1 MARKRN
7 LFCYLMVAPAL
18 ILVTAL
24 GLYPMLASIRMSFL
38 QYDLMLIPT
47 QGTPFVG
54 FQNYATVFAMPDFLQ
69 ALINTVA
76 FVVVAVGSVVILG
89 LLVAQVLSREFK
101 GRGTVRTLVLISWFI
116 PPVVAAGI
124 WNWMFQPDRSPINLI
139 LRFLGLITSDI
150 HFLTDSAWV
159 LGPLSIPFFAIALVR
174 VWNGLPFTVTFIMA
188 GLQSISKE
196 IYEAAE
202 MDGANGVQRF
212 WFVTLPMLQPVLS
225 ILITLLAIGGIGA
238 FDLNYILT
246 GGGPRG
252 LTNILAVMSYNQAFS
267 QYRFDLAATIA
278 NIILLMTGVIGFFYV
293 RQQIKERSA

>member
-47 QGTPFVG
+47 EGTPFVG
-54 FQNYATVFAMPDFLQ
+54 LQNYAAVFAMPDFLQ
-69 ALINTVA
+69 ALINTIA
-76 FVVVAVGSVVILG
+76 FVIVAVGTVVILG
-89 LLVAQVLSREFK
+89 LLVAQVLNRDFK
-101 GRGTVRTLVLISWFI
+101 GRGTVRTMVLISWFI
-116 PPVVAAGI
+116 PPMVAAGI
-124 WNWMFQPDRSPINLI
+124 WNWMFQPDRSPINML
-139 LRFLGLITSDI
+139 LSFFGLITSNI
-150 HFLTDSAWV
+150 HFLTDTSWV

-174 VWNGLPFTVTFIMA
+174 VWNGLPFTITFVLA
-188 GLQSISKE
+188 GLQSISVE

-202 MDGANGVQRF
+202 MDGANGFQRF
-212 WFVTLPMLQPVLS
+212 WNITLPMLQPVLA
-225 ILITLLAIGGIGA
+225 ILVTLLTIGGIGA
-238 FDLNYILT
+238 FDVNYIMT

-293 RQQIKERSA
+293 RQQIKERSS

>member
-1 MARKRN
+1 MARKRD

-18 ILVTAL
+18 ILVLAL

-54 FQNYATVFAMPDFLQ
+54 FENYLSVFAMPDFLQ
-69 ALINTVA
+69 ALGNTLA
-76 FVVVAVGSVVILG
+76 FVVAAVGSVVILG

-101 GRGTVRTLVLISWFI
+101 GRGMVRTLVLISWFI

-124 WNWMFQPDRSPINLI
+124 WNWMFQPDRSPINIVLK
-139 LRFLGLITSDI
+139 FLGIITTNVRW
-150 HFLTDSAWV
+150 LTDSTWV
-159 LGPLSIPFFAIALVR
+159 LGPLSLPFLAIALVR
-174 VWNGLPFTVTFIMA
+174 VWNGLPFTITFIMA
-188 GLQSISKE
+188 GLQSISHE

-202 MDGANGVQRF
+202 IDGANGFQRF
-212 WFVTLPMLQPVLS
+212 IFVTLPMIKPVLA

-238 FDLNYILT
+238 FDINYIMT
-246 GGGPRG
+246 GGGPKG
-252 LTNILAVMSYNQAFS
+252 LTNVLAVMSYNQAFS

-278 NIILLMTGVIGFFYV
+278 NVILTMTGIIGFFYV
-293 RQQIKERSA
+293 RHQIKERV

>member
-18 ILVTAL
+18 ILVSAL

-54 FQNYATVFAMPDFLQ
+54 LKNYETVFNMPDFTQ
-69 ALINTVA
+69 AFVNTLA
-76 FVVVAVGSVVILG
+76 FVVFAVGTVVILG
-89 LLVAQVLSREFK
+89 LLVGQVLSREFK
-101 GRGTVRTLVLISWFI
+101 GRGTVRTMVLISWFI

-124 WNWMFQPDRSPINLI
+124 WNWLFQPERSPINLI
-139 LRFLGLITSDI
+139 LRFLGVINTDI
-150 HFLTDSAWV
+150 RFLTDASWV
-159 LGPLSIPFFAIALVR
+159 LGPLSIPFLAITLVR
-174 VWNGLPFTVTFIMA
+174 VWNGLPFTTTFLMA
-188 GLQSISKE
+188 GLQSIPKE

-202 MDGANGVQRF
+202 IDGSTGLQRF
-212 WFVTLPMLQPVLS
+212 FYVTLPMIQPVLA

-238 FDLNYILT
+238 FDINYIMT
-246 GGGPRG
+246 GGGPKG
-252 LTNILAVMSYNQAFS
+252 LTNVLAVMSYNQAFS

-293 RQQIKERSA
+293 RQQIKERL